1 MDQTRNIEEA
11 QENQTRIN
19 IWLAISGNYDY
30 YAAAFYVLRTELYS
44 MPYLCTPIEDAPNDR
59 GGLLR
64 VFSQSVLI
72 LWSVIRGHHTYTTNA
87 QGVQGNNLGVV

>member
-1 MDQTRNIEEA
+1 MDQTRKIEEA

-64 VFSQSVLI
+64 VFSTVRVNIMVGHS
-72 LWSVIRGHHTYTTNA
+72 WSSHVYYECPGSTRK
-87 QGVQGNNLGVV
+87 